1 MTKQY
6 KVYLDVCCL
15 NRPFDDWQQ
24 ERVRFEGEAVLAILE
39 RVCAAEWELISSEA
53 VEAELERLSN
63 PEKLESIFQLLN
75 LATTIVV
82 LDQQIDVR
90 SQTLEEL
97 GFGLYDSFHIACAEA
112 SQADILL
119 TTDDRLLKRVMRYK
133 DRIQVQLSNPVAW
146 LINVFQ
152 TEGDQNRDTD

>member
-6 KVYLDVCCL
+6 KVYLDVRCL
-15 NRPFDDWQQ
+15 NRPFDSWQQ

-39 RVCAAEWELISSEA
+39 RVRAAEWQLISSEA

-90 SQTLEEL
+90 SQALEEL

-112 SQADILL
+112 SQTDVLL
-119 TTDDRLLKRVMRYK
+119 TTDDRLLKRALRYK
-133 DRIQVQLSNPVAW
+133 DRIQVQLSNPVTW
-146 LINVFQ
+146 LMNVFQ
-152 TEGDQNRDTD
+152 TEGDQDHDTD